1 MTTRGESR
9 SRRNPTQEEAREPA
23 QHRRKRGGGEQPA
36 QGEQENEVKKQNP
49 EERRIIRYKYRQF
62 KQAMAGRH
70 YALHYMQCVD
80 FVCFFIYVWYV
91 DCGGWRITLFMS
103 PS

>member
-23 QHRRKRGGGEQPA
+23 QHRRKRGGGEQPL
-36 QGEQENEVKKQNP
+36 QENEVKKQNP

-80 FVCFFIYVWYV
+80 FVCVFIYVWYV

-103 PS
+103 PN